1 MPALKGGREELFAW
15 TVALHNIVNVETN
28 KPIMTVEEAM
38 SKIVSPTETL
48 QEEEKCTPA
57 SRSSRTTLVDNRIT
71 YSVAALCVTIVALVA
86 LLLYKKLYKK

>member
-57 SRSSRTTLVDNRIT
+57 SNTIDNRIT
-71 YSVAALCVTIVALVA
+71 YSVAALCLTIVALVA